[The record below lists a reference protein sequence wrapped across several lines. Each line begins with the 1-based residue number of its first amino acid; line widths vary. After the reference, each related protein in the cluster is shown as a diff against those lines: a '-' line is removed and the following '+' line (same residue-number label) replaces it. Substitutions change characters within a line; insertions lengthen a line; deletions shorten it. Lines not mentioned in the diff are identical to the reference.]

1 MDLTTAI
8 KRPVLSKSICSREEV
23 STSMIRMGGL
33 VGIFRDIGF
42 HGIVIFT
49 RDGLLLRQK
58 STSRDLKL
66 GDINQEFVK
75 LLTQLRGLDVRFGF
89 VSGQRG
95 ADAGAPGEDKF
106 AELTTLL
113 DKLLEPEDAKPDFW
127 IGRNQPAERGEAKA
141 NIDGGWKEVDDA
153 KTILRVISWYG
164 IDKKDALFVSSSSAE
179 ISAANRVDI
188 MGIKYSCRQH
198 NRRSGSHTPPS
209 ASEITDVQRLGATIQ
224 AKLRLK
230 PRRWP

>member
-1 MDLTTAI
+1 
-8 KRPVLSKSICSREEV
+8 
-23 STSMIRMGGL
+23 MIRMGGL
-33 VGIFRDIGF
+33 VGIFRDIGS

-58 STSRDLKL
+58 SPSSDLNL

-75 LLTQLRGLDVRFGF
+75 LLTQLRGLDVHFGF
-89 VSGQRG
+89 VSSQRG

-106 AELTTLL
+106 AELTRLL
-113 DKLLEPEDAKPDFW
+113 DKLLEPEGAKPDFW
-127 IGRNQPAERGEAKA
+127 IGRNQPAEKEEAKA
-141 NIDGGWKEVDDA
+141 NIGGGWKPIDNA

-188 MGIKYSCRQH
+188 MGIRYSCRQH
-198 NRRSGSHTPPS
+198 NRRFGAHTPPS
-209 ASEITDVQRLGATIQ
+209 ASEFTEVQRLGAAIQ
-224 AKLRLK
+224 AKLRLN